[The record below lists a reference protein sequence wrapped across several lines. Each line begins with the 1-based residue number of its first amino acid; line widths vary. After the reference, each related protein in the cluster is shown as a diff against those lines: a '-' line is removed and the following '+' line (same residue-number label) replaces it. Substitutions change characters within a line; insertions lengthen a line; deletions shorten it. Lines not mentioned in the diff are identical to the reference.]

1 MALSKQSIRKNMSIV
16 VDGKEISKEELI
28 LISEGWSETQENFF
42 RKMLK
47 QGGHFKIKG
56 IKYEIDIEEKAN
68 MRSDGK
74 HDIGVITIP
83 GEDGR
88 F

>member
-1 MALSKQSIRKNMSIV
+1 MALSKQTIRSNMHIV
-16 VDGKEISKEELI
+16 VDGREISKEELI
-28 LISEGWSETQENFF
+28 IISEGWNENQEIFF

-47 QGGHFKIKG
+47 QGGHFRLKG
-56 IKYEIDIEEKAN
+56 IKYEVDIEYNPK
-68 MRSDGK
+68 MRSDGIS
-74 HDIGVITIP
+74 DSGVKQIP

>member
-1 MALSKQSIRKNMSIV
+1 MALSKQSIRKNMNII
-16 VDGKEISKEELI
+16 VDGREISKEELI
-28 LISEGWSETQENFF
+28 LISEGWSENQEIFF

-47 QGGHFKIKG
+47 QGGHFRLKG
-56 IKYEIDIEEKAN
+56 LKFEIDIDYNPK
-68 MRSDGK
+68 MRSDGLT
-74 HDIGVITIP
+74 DEGVRQIP

>member
-1 MALSKQSIRKNMSIV
+1 MALSKQTIRSNMHII
-16 VDGKEISKEELI
+16 VDGREISKEELI
-28 LISEGWSETQENFF
+28 LISEGWNETQENFF

-47 QGGHFKIKG
+47 QGGHFRLKG
-56 IKYEIDIEEKAN
+56 LKYEVSLDYN
-68 MRSDGK
+68 PNLRSDGK
-74 HDIGVITIP
+74 IEGGVIVVP